1 MNPEIED
8 LTAKLADTDA
18 MIIKFSRCLSVD
30 PTNEIVAM
38 NMDSLK
44 ARRETLLRRL
54 TKARHEP

>member
-8 LTAKLADTDA
+8 LSAKLADTEA
-18 MIIKFSRCLSVD
+18 MIKKFDHCLSHD
-30 PTNEIVAM
+30 PANEIVVM